1 MKTEEALKE
10 LNRFQAELKQLMGK
24 VNKNNLLEQVEFD
37 KTADGYFEQ
46 NLFMDVFEKLS
57 WVSKTIDYLN
67 KPIRKEGHL
76 HYEGGKFRLDD
87 EVLMSGQQLEIY
99 IYNEMCARDEWARTF
114 VSIGANPYLVG
125 FQGLDTSGLKAR
137 VR

>member
-10 LNRFQAELKQLMGK
+10 LNGLQEELKQLLEK
-24 VNKNNLLEQVEFD
+24 VNKNNLLEQVEFN
-37 KTADGYFEQ
+37 KTADGYLEQ

-67 KPIRKEGHL
+67 KPIRKEGYL
-76 HYEGGKFRLDD
+76 YFEGGKFRLDD
-87 EVLMSGQQLEIY
+87 EYMVSGQQLEIY
-99 IYNEMCARDEWARTF
+99 IYNELCARDEWARTF

-125 FQGLDTSGLKAR
+125 FQGLDANRLKAR